1 MRAMRDSGV
10 EWIGEIPEG
19 WETRRL
25 RYLASFESGATPSK
39 DIDEYWAGDIPWIS
53 SMEVKE
59 DVIYDTSLHI
69 SEEAM
74 NSCSTRLLPAGTLVM
89 VVRSGVLQHTIPV
102 ALTGAPMTVNQDIKA
117 ITFNDQMMAKYF
129 FYFVRG
135 CNDNLLKV
143 LMKGKSTVDNL
154 SVDYLIDLR
163 IPMPPLDKQRQIVSY
178 LDARCADIDAV
189 SQKVRSEIDL
199 LGEYRKSVIYEAVT
213 KGLDKGVPMRDSGVE
228 WIGDI
233 PKGWD
238 TLKGK
243 YVFEQRNEK
252 GNRRSLRL
260 LSPTQN
266 YGVIPQDMYEE
277 LTGMRPVKLKQ
288 DTDLNTLKTIH
299 KGDFCI
305 SLRSFQ
311 GGFEYSEYEGV
322 VSPAYQVFYPIINV
336 FDGYYRHLFKTSAF
350 IDKMNSYT
358 MSMRDGKNIAFDDF
372 GNTLIP
378 IPPLDEQRRIADYLD
393 ARCADIDAVIAKKR
407 RQLDVLADY
416 RKSLI
421 YEYVTGKREVA

>member
-1 MRAMRDSGV
+1 MRVMRDSGV

-19 WETRRL
+19 WETLAVKHLYRFDSGDNVTTEAIADEGEYPVYGANGL
-25 RYLASFESGATPSK
+25 RGYYDRYNVQGPHILIGRQGALAGNVHTTDERIWATDHALVSTQVSDSVIDYYAYALDSANLNQYAFDKAAQPGLAASFIE
-39 DIDEYWAGDIPWIS
+39 
-53 SMEVKE
+53 
-59 DVIYDTSLHI
+59 
-69 SEEAM
+69 
-74 NSCSTRLLPAGTLVM
+74 
-89 VVRSGVLQHTIPV
+89 
-102 ALTGAPMTVNQDIKA
+102 
-117 ITFNDQMMAKYF
+117 
-129 FYFVRG
+129 
-135 CNDNLLKV
+135 NLGI
-143 LMKGKSTVDNL
+143 M
-154 SVDYLIDLR
+154 R
-163 IPMPPLDKQRQIVSY
+163 PPLDEQRRIADY

-189 SQKVRSEIDL
+189 SQKVRSEIDV

-213 KGLDKGVPMRDSGVE
+213 KGLDKGVPMRDSGIE
-228 WIGDI
+228 WIGEI
-233 PKGWD
+233 PEGWD
-238 TLKGK
+238 LFKGK

-336 FDGYYRHLFKTSAF
+336 FDGYYRHLFKTPAF
-350 IDKMNSYT
+350 IDKMNSFT

-378 IPPLDEQRRIADYLD
+378 IPPIDEQRRIADYLD
-393 ARCADIDAVIAKKR
+393 ARCADIDAAVTKKR
-407 RQLDVLADY
+407 HQLAVLADY

-421 YEYVTGKREVA
+421 YECVTGKREVA